1 MRALWFKKLKLLTFL
16 GFGKVVAILV
26 AVTAFGAVFYFGY
39 MFATSGDAEYANA
52 FTGAGAVLASCIS
65 ALVTYRTVAI
75 LEETQKPFPYPY
87 IDTKS
92 RHGLSL
98 LKLKNAGGSSAHH
111 VYLEWSDGVPA
122 IYQASGNEGK
132 AVNFAD
138 SSRAIS
144 VLMPGDEQATV
155 LGVHHWLAVQ
165 LKALNKELKGHVV
178 FRDVKGNECREPFF
192 IDISFFEWA
201 IADETEQLRAQY
213 ATAQIPDVLKK
224 LVEELKNINRDKQL

>member
-1 MRALWFKKLKLLTFL
+1 MRSSYFKRIASTVF
-16 GFGKVVAILV
+16 FGIGKSV
-26 AVTAFGAVFYFGY
+26 AVFVAVVSFGAFVYFGY
-39 MFATSGDAEYANA
+39 MLFASGDAEYANA
-52 FTGAGAVLASCIS
+52 LTGAGAVLASCIS
-65 ALVTYRTVAI
+65 AFVAYRTIAI

-138 SSRAIS
+138 SSRAIL
-144 VLMPGDEQATV
+144 VLIPGDEQATV
-155 LGVHHWLAVQ
+155 LGVHHWLADQ

-178 FRDVKGNECREPFF
+178 FRDVKGNEYREPFF

-213 ATAQIPDVLKK
+213 ATAQIPDALKK
-224 LVEELKNINRDKQL
+224 VVEELRKISRDKQL

>member
-1 MRALWFKKLKLLTFL
+1 MVQKIKQLTFL
-16 GFGKVVAILV
+16 DFGKVVAIFV

-65 ALVTYRTVAI
+65 ALVAYRTIAI

-155 LGVHHWLAVQ
+155 LGVHHWLADQ

-178 FRDVKGNECREPFF
+178 FRDVKGNEYREPFF

-213 ATAQIPDVLKK
+213 ATSQIPEVLKE
-224 LVEELKNINRDKQL
+224 VVTELKRISSDTRA